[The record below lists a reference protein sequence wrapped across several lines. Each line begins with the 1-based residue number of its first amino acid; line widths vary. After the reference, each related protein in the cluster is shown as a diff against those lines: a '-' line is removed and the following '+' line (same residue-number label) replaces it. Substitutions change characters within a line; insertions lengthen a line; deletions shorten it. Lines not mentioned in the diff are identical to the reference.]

1 MGWMPHSWHSKNEDE
16 LNSLVIESVPNKQVN
31 KSSAARSFHIVKAKP
46 LCMSAK
52 SARCCP
58 KYSSFIGF
66 YSLWFDWHLMYKK
79 HVQIQRF
86 FWFGAQDPEFFK
98 DFSEYFDL
106 APLPNSGLY
115 GQMCYVTWCNILVNR
130 ILNHRG
136 TWWKILKSH
145 IAMDKWCFYGE
156 CGKCF
161 KISKIV

>member
-1 MGWMPHSWHSKNEDE
+1 MCVENKINSHWRWSCSKRMGWMPHSWHSKNEDE

-66 YSLWFDWHLMYKK
+66 YSLWFDWYLMYKK

-86 FWFGAQDPEFFK
+86 V
-98 DFSEYFDL
+98 FDL
-106 APLPNSGLY
+106 ELRTPNS
-115 GQMCYVTWCNILVNR
+115 
-130 ILNHRG
+130 
-136 TWWKILKSH
+136 S
-145 IAMDKWCFYGE
+145 
-156 CGKCF
+156 
-161 KISKIV
+161 KISRSISTWLHCRTQGYMARCVMSLGATS